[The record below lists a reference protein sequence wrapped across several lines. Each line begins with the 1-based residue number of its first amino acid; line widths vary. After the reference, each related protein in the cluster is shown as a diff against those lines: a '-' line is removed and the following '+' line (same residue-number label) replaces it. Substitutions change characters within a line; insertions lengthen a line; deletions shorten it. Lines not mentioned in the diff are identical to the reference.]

1 MILKILSI
9 FLLCFLNI
17 NVALAGV
24 QVDAVYPYSLDKKVI
39 KTVAAGSTMPLY
51 LNITAFDVP
60 EKQPIKVTVNLPEGF
75 KVLQS
80 DKWQVGDDGSSAYTN
95 WLLPADYGN
104 TFDLLYIKPAEDAVS
119 GTKQI
124 NINITAENWQQEKI
138 INFDYD
144 ANTKAENSK
153 SAYGKK
159 YKNKDY
165 NWYIQ
170 DVDLPV
176 DNLGH
181 KDDRSADNVVYIRD
195 TAFES
200 FRSRLTGDG
209 AESWSSMFNHPAAFM
224 LVDMRNPQQDV
235 RVLRLKA
242 ELLDKATGK
251 VMPGLCH
258 ARNST
263 EEHEQGWAG
272 KTDDS
277 NATKAMISLD
287 GKQTQAF
294 IIPLYVDYFKIIE
307 GDYTLRVTVE
317 GNGQQKIQEL
327 PVKIEQKHSIGI
339 AAVTFAFICFAA
351 VLLFLP
357 RLRRVIFNIGAQG
370 AITVALFS
378 AVGFG
383 VITVPTTLAGEFLH
397 VFLGPFSGFITG
409 ILSGVLQ
416 YLLIVSLLMLYRRQ
430 GVLALMF
437 LTRYMLSGLLFG
449 NFTPLGFLSCCVYIG
464 VLEIILKLCGFFDK
478 KNINVKYMLFIAAMF
493 GVGDAVV
500 TFINLE
506 QMMFFYRLYYAD
518 WYIGL
523 YMLINGFLYSSIGA
537 WIGYKL
543 GLKLQQVTGE

>member
-24 QVDAVYPYSLDKKVI
+24 QVDAVYPYSLDKKVN

-165 NWYIQ
+165 NWYIK

-251 VMPGLCH
+251 VMPGLCQ
-258 ARNST
+258 ASNST

>member
-24 QVDAVYPYSLDKKVI
+24 QVDAVYPYSLDKKVN

-251 VMPGLCH
+251 VMPGLCQ
-258 ARNST
+258 ASNST

-478 KNINVKYMLFIAAMF
+478 KNINVKYMLFIAAIF

-543 GLKLQQVTGE
+543 GLKLQRVTGE

>member
-9 FLLCFLNI
+9 LLLCFLNI

-24 QVDAVYPYSLDKKVI
+24 QIDAVYPYSLDKKVN

-75 KVLQS
+75 KVLPGG
-80 DKWQVGDDGSSAYTN
+80 KWQIGDDGSSPYTN

-104 TFDLLYIKPAEDAVS
+104 TFDLLYIKPIEDAVS

-124 NINITAENWQQEKI
+124 NINITAENWQQEKV
-138 INFDYD
+138 INFVYD
-144 ANTKAENSK
+144 ANSKAENEK
-153 SAYGKK
+153 SSYGKK

-251 VMPGLCH
+251 VMPGLCQ
-258 ARNST
+258 ASNST

-272 KTDDS
+272 KTDNS
-277 NATKAMISLD
+277 NA
-287 GKQTQAF
+287 
-294 IIPLYVDYFKIIE
+294 
-307 GDYTLRVTVE
+307 RVTVE

-370 AITVALFS
+370 AITVALFA

-383 VITVPTTLAGEFLH
+383 AITVPTTLAGEFLH

-464 VLEIILKLCGFFDK
+464 VLEVMLKLCGFFDK
-478 KNINVKYMLFIAAMF
+478 KNISVKYMLFIAAMF

>member
-24 QVDAVYPYSLDKKVI
+24 QVDAVYPYSLDKKVN

-60 EKQPIKVTVNLPEGF
+60 EEQPVKVTVNLPKGF
-75 KVLQS
+75 FVLPGG
-80 DKWQVGDDGSSAYTN
+80 KWQIGDDGSSAYTN

-104 TFDLLYIKPAEDAVS
+104 TFDLLYIKPAEDVVS

-124 NINITAENWQQEKI
+124 NINIAAENWQQEKV
-138 INFDYD
+138 INFIYD

-251 VMPGLCH
+251 VMPGLCQ
-258 ARNST
+258 ASNST

>member
-1 MILKILSI
+1 MKLRVLT
-9 FLLCFLNI
+9 FLFTLFCIMQTAWAGISLN
-17 NVALAGV
+17 
-24 QVDAVYPYSLDKKVI
+24 AVYPYSLDKKVN

-60 EKQPIKVTVNLPEGF
+60 EEQPVKVTVNLPKGF
-75 KVLQS
+75 FVLPGG
-80 DKWQVGDDGSSAYTN
+80 KWQVGDNGSSACTN

-104 TFDLLYIKPAEDAVS
+104 TFDLLYIKPNENVVS

-124 NINITAENWQQEKI
+124 NINITAENWQQEKV
-138 INFDYD
+138 INFVYD
-144 ANTKAENSK
+144 ASSKAENSK

-170 DVDLPV
+170 NVDLPV

-251 VMPGLCH
+251 VMPGLCQ
-258 ARNST
+258 ASNST

-272 KTDDS
+272 KTDNS

-339 AAVTFAFICFAA
+339 AAVTFAFICFA
-351 VLLFLP
+351 
-357 RLRRVIFNIGAQG
+357 
-370 AITVALFS
+370 
-378 AVGFG
+378 G
-383 VITVPTTLAGEFLH
+383 V
-397 VFLGPFSGFITG
+397 
-409 ILSGVLQ
+409 
-416 YLLIVSLLMLYRRQ
+416 
-430 GVLALMF
+430 
-437 LTRYMLSGLLFG
+437 
-449 NFTPLGFLSCCVYIG
+449 
-464 VLEIILKLCGFFDK
+464 
-478 KNINVKYMLFIAAMF
+478 
-493 GVGDAVV
+493 
-500 TFINLE
+500 
-506 QMMFFYRLYYAD
+506 FYRAC
-518 WYIGL
+518 
-523 YMLINGFLYSSIGA
+523 A
-537 WIGYKL
+537 A
-543 GLKLQQVTGE
+543 